1 MYTITTNK
9 TTVELTLSPNDNYVV
24 QIKSLSEGGLGEGSE
39 PIHIHQLSKC
49 GSSFTLSEPLH
60 RLLMAIQS
68 SKEHRNYKPLSSP
81 FMDYRLFPSFFCTM
95 LELPTFLEIHVLS
108 TIHLYQPLIVH
119 C

>member
-49 GSSFTLSEPLH
+49 CFPYPLSELLH
-60 RLLMAIQS
+60 RLLMVIQS

-81 FMDYRLFPSFFCTM
+81 FMNYRLFFVPRWSFRPF
-95 LELPTFLEIHVLS
+95 
-108 TIHLYQPLIVH
+108 
-119 C
+119 